1 MIRRSLRYAEELTD
15 AVKQQLALAYS
26 AKDLL
31 AFGLRSRLREGYGAK
46 DFRADLMAALVVGVV
61 ALPLSMALAIACDV
75 PPQHGLYTAIIA
87 GVVCSLL
94 GGTWFQVTGPT
105 AAFVVILLPI
115 VHKYGIG
122 GLLVSGMLAGVM
134 LVGMGLARLGKLMQ
148 FVPHPVTSGF
158 TMGIAIVIA
167 VLQLKDVFGVK
178 LPRTEGVAE
187 YLGALVEARH
197 AFNYWDVGIA
207 VLTLAMLLLLP
218 RVIKRFPVP
227 LVALVVVA
235 LLVVLAGYLLPS
247 DWGFHATTI
256 GSKFSYDLGGGEVG
270 HGIPPLPPLPVLPWQ
285 VADPGH
291 PPFEL
296 TLQVIRDLLPSAFAI
311 AMLGAIES
319 LMAAV
324 VADGMGGSR
333 HDPNSELI
341 ALGIGNIICP
351 FFGGIAATGALAR
364 TATNIRAGARS
375 PLAAAMHAIFILAC
389 TIALAPLVSYLPMAA
404 LAALLIIVAR
414 NMSEARH
421 FFRLARIAPKH
432 DVIVMLTC
440 FTLTV
445 VFDMVIAVT
454 VGVVL
459 AALLFMRRM
468 SVLTTV
474 QIETPAQL
482 NIDVPPGIRVYEIA
496 GPLFFGAAKSAM
508 EALHAV
514 GDKDHTYILDMR
526 HVPTLD
532 ATGLVALES
541 VIDRLNRSKIK
552 LIFAGLTP
560 ETSELFTRAG
570 IKREMGKI
578 AYAPDVETAVSMAI
592 VHAARTG
599 RGTDKSSA
607 SMRLPKQDPE
617 GPQPSP

>member
-1 MIRRSLRYAEELTD
+1 M
-15 AVKQQLALAYS
+15 KQQLALAYS

-31 AFGLRSRLREGYGAK
+31 GFGLRARLREGYGAK
-46 DFRADLMAALVVGVV
+46 DFRSDLMAALVVGVV

-87 GVVCSLL
+87 GVVCALL
-94 GGTWFQVTGPT
+94 GGTYYQVTGPT

-115 VHKYGIG
+115 VHKFGLA
-122 GLLVSGMLAGVM
+122 GLLVAGMLAGMM
-134 LVGMGLARLGKLMQ
+134 LVVMGLARLGKLMQ

-158 TMGIAIVIA
+158 TMGIAIVIG

-178 LPRTEGVAE
+178 LPRTEGVFE
-187 YLGALVEARH
+187 YVEALVEARH

-207 VLTLAMLLLLP
+207 VITLAMLVWLP
-218 RVIKRFPVP
+218 RIIKRIPVP
-227 LVALVVVA
+227 LIALVIAALVVVICGY
-235 LLVVLAGYLLPS
+235 VLPA
-247 DWGFHATTI
+247 DWGFQATTI
-256 GSKFSYDLGGGEVG
+256 GSKFTYPLGGGEVG
-270 HGIPPLPPLPVLPWQ
+270 HGIPPLPPMPVLPWQ

-291 PPFEL
+291 AGFEL
-296 TLQVIRDLLPSAFAI
+296 NLQVIRELLPSAFAI

-333 HDPNSELI
+333 HDPNAELI
-341 ALGIGNIICP
+341 ALGVGNMIVP

-375 PLAAAMHAIFILAC
+375 PFASAMHSIFILAC

-421 FFRLARIAPKH
+421 FFRLARIAPKS
-432 DVIVMLTC
+432 DVIVMMTC
-440 FTLTV
+440 FGLTV
-445 VFDMVIAVT
+445 IFDMVIAVT

-468 SVLTTV
+468 AIVTQVEL
-474 QIETPAQL
+474 ETQEEL
-482 NIDVPPGIRVYEIA
+482 KIDVPPGIRVYEIA

-508 EALHAV
+508 ETLHTV
-514 GDKDHTYILDMR
+514 GDQDHTYILGMR
-526 HVPTLD
+526 HVPTVD
-532 ATGLVALES
+532 ATGLVAIES
-541 VIDRLNRSKIK
+541 MIDRLHRSRIKI
-552 LIFAGLTP
+552 IFAGLSTDM
-560 ETSELFTRAG
+560 SELFARAG
-570 IKREMGKI
+570 IKRAPGKI

-592 VHAARTG
+592 VHAARNG
-599 RGTDKSSA
+599 RGPDPAQRAGGAA
-607 SMRLPKQDPE
+607 SKIAEPA
-617 GPQPSP
+617 